1 MSEAWNDTASDED
14 LGINRVTLDRF
25 GVPSK
30 LMGRH
35 SHIGRD
41 VAVGDWFLSAYVRS
55 ALSGRDT
62 G

>member
-1 MSEAWNDTASDED
+1 MSEAWNDAASDED
-14 LGINRVTLDRF
+14 LGIDRVTLDRF
-25 GVPSK
+25 GVPSN

-35 SHIGRD
+35 PQIGRD
-41 VAVGDWFLSAYVRS
+41 VAVGDSLLSAYVRP